1 MYRMGKRFR
10 FEKFH
15 FTGPGLMYNAFCRI
29 NPYFLNKKMPI
40 GLINTYCGNMLIL
53 SWNGTNTY
61 NYKIIDN
68 NNREI
73 FKHKHEGC
81 IGKDNPE
88 YWFNQLNKPWIA
100 N

>member
-1 MYRMGKRFR
+1 
-10 FEKFH
+10 
-15 FTGPGLMYNAFCRI
+15 
-29 NPYFLNKKMPI
+29 
-40 GLINTYCGNMLIL
+40 MLIL